1 MSLEQNNTKV
11 NLSAEDE
18 ATLYELQQNAVEGV
32 LALFGD
38 SYASL
43 SDADREAVTVELGR
57 EFYAH
62 SHYLDEITNEFEKER
77 SLKFYLDRIA
87 AKKEFVESAPLDLR
101 EHLTGES
108 VTNVLAVKNF
118 LAKDGDWEVYR
129 HYLERA
135 AERNKTGTTWQ
146 ELPFISTVRYYFTDE
161 EIESVL
167 TYNGKLLD
175 AWKREV
181 FLAYD
186 IDRNRFFFAD
196 PDDGIE
202 GLRINDIYNRD
213 TSGVWEMIIVAL
225 AQCHN
230 EVISQ
235 APDSVRKKVD
245 VREFAN
251 CVTRAFFNTAE
262 IGNPVLRDLAAHCGN
277 DFRRGYNLF
286 TRYLLHQ
293 WVKAKT
299 QEEKESVFFDWFTA
313 ETIIKQQTGSVAKQN
328 RLPSFY
334 RGAVNDNLFLNPF
347 LVKQRQ
353 GEFLIKIPASKDYAA
368 SAIKFNVNT
377 KTNPEI
383 NDFDWLVYC
392 AVRQICDSNDPVKD
406 SFGLSQYVIKIAEIV
421 CTIFGVRPDN
431 VMPDDARYE
440 VVLESVEKLINFK
453 MSFDARHFFETRGLV
468 GMSKAKEAQLIVGNI
483 GVSRF
488 NEAGNARE
496 HETLFI
502 YAIHRVF
509 EIYDALGW
517 KNTIPYC
524 KTIFPQNIRS
534 KDVIFLVTAMLS
546 RAAWKGKAAETV
558 SRVPLY
564 EVNDLRTTDGAYS
577 LFKDMEPFGW
587 VDISVLG
594 RGEATREQRN
604 KDATQRRKVE
614 KVLDHWRRSGI
625 FDGVKTNQKTDKD
638 KLLWYEARLNLD
650 ALHKHFLTA

>member
-11 NLSAEDE
+11 KLSDKDE
-18 ATLYELQQNAVEGV
+18 ADLYELQRNAVEG
-32 LALFGD
+32 LLEFFGEAFASLGD
-38 SYASL
+38 S
-43 SDADREAVTVELGR
+43 DREAVTAELDR
-57 EFYAH
+57 EFYANPR
-62 SHYLDEITNEFEKER
+62 YLDEIGSEFKEER
-77 SLKFYLDRIA
+77 SLNFYLDRIA
-87 AKKEFVESAPLDLR
+87 AKKAFVESAPLDLR
-101 EHLTGES
+101 EHLTGEC

-129 HYLERA
+129 HYLERV

-161 EIESVL
+161 EIEAVL
-167 TYNGKLLD
+167 TDNGKLVDTWSEEL
-175 AWKREV
+175 

-186 IDRNRFFFAD
+186 VDRNRFFFFDSAESVK
-196 PDDGIE
+196 GKN
-202 GLRINDIYNRD
+202 INNLHNHHP
-213 TSGVWEMIIVAL
+213 SSVWKLILVAL

-230 EVISQ
+230 EVIAQ

-245 VREFAN
+245 VREFAD
-251 CVTRAFFNTAE
+251 CVTRAFFNTVE
-262 IGNPVLRDLAAHCGN
+262 IGNPVLRDLAARCGN

-293 WVKAKT
+293 LVKAKT
-299 QEEKESVFFDWFTA
+299 KEEKESVFLDWFTA
-313 ETIIKQQTGSVAKQN
+313 ETIIKQQTGSVTKQN

-334 RGAVNDNLFLNPF
+334 KGAVNDNLFLNPF
-347 LVKQRQ
+347 LVNQRQ
-353 GEFLIKIPASKDYAA
+353 GEFVIDIPASKNYAA
-368 SAIKFNVNT
+368 SAIKFSVNT
-377 KTNPEI
+377 ETNPEI
-383 NDFDWLVYC
+383 NNFDWLVYC

-406 SFGLSQYVIKIAEIV
+406 SHGLSQYVIKIAEIV

-431 VMPDDARYE
+431 VMQDDARYE

-488 NEAGNARE
+488 NEADNARE

-502 YAIHRVF
+502 YKIHRVF

-594 RGEATREQRN
+594 RGEATKDQRN
-604 KDATQRRKVE
+604 KDVAQRRKVA
-614 KVLDHWRRSGI
+614 KVLEHWRRSTI

-638 KLLWYEARLNLD
+638 KLLWYEARLDLD
-650 ALHKHFLTA
+650 ALHKHLLTA

>member
-1 MSLEQNNTKV
+1 MSLEQNYTKV
-11 NLSAEDE
+11 NPFVKDE
-18 ATLYELQQNAVEGV
+18 SDHYEKQRYAVESV

-38 SYASL
+38 SYVNL
-43 SDADREAVTVELGR
+43 SDADSEALVVELGR
-57 EFYAH
+57 EYYKDPHF
-62 SHYLDEITNEFEKER
+62 LDEIKSEFLKQK
-77 SLKFYLDRIA
+77 SLNFYLERIA

-108 VTNVLAVKNF
+108 VTTVLAVKNF
-118 LAKDGDWEVYR
+118 LAKDGDWDLYR
-129 HYLERA
+129 RYLKRA

-161 EIESVL
+161 EIEAVL
-167 TYNGKLLD
+167 TDNGKLVDTWSEELY
-175 AWKREV
+175 
-181 FLAYD
+181 LAYD
-186 IDRNRFFFAD
+186 VDRNRFFFFDSAESVK
-196 PDDGIE
+196 GKN
-202 GLRINDIYNRD
+202 INNLHNHHP
-213 TSGVWEMIIVAL
+213 SSVWELILVAL

-230 EVISQ
+230 EVIAQ

-245 VREFAN
+245 VREFAD
-251 CVTRAFFNTAE
+251 CVIRAFFNSSE

-347 LVKQRQ
+347 LVNQRQ
-353 GEFLIKIPASKDYAA
+353 GEFVIDIPASKSYAA

-383 NDFDWLVYC
+383 NNFDWLVYC

-406 SFGLSQYVIKIAEIV
+406 SYGLSQYVIKIAEIV
-421 CTIFGVRPDN
+421 CTIFGVRADN

-488 NEAGNARE
+488 NEADNARE

-502 YAIHRVF
+502 YKIHRVF

-638 KLLWYEARLNLD
+638 KLLWYEARLNLE